1 MDVGARVRAR
11 SERSRKTQ
19 SGASI
24 RRSRGAV
31 LALGIALLIGQW
43 SCAKPQAPTLTPE
56 VARVA
61 AVDMRGL
68 DLDVQ
73 VRVHNPNSF
82 PLAAHAV
89 TGTVFVGSEQE
100 LGRGSATPNGSIP
113 ANGSSVVQTRVRV
126 GWQNLTALTP
136 FMAYESLPYTFRGEV
151 ALGNDTFNVSV
162 PFTLQGTLSRAELL
176 RAGMRGF

>member
-1 MDVGARVRAR
+1 MRTRHERRA
-11 SERSRKTQ
+11 K
-19 SGASI
+19 GD
-24 RRSRGAV
+24 RRSIAERWRGALLAIGIV
-31 LALGIALLIGQW
+31 LGAGELG
-43 SCAKPQAPTLTPE
+43 CAKPQPPTLTPE

-89 TGTVFVGSEQE
+89 SGTVFVGRDQE

-126 GWQNLTALTP
+126 GWQNLTALAP
-136 FMAYESLPYTFRGEV
+136 FMAYESLPYTFRGDV
-151 ALGNDTFNVSV
+151 KLGNDTFNVSL